1 MLWIERAYQMSIEH
15 TARPRQVFVTK
26 SRKLAQKVEE
36 HFTKYLASLVF
47 SSESCRDVQALKSKT
62 GQQDRDDENLW
73 NEDDDAEWRND
84 LPTRFSELEDCH
96 FPLFLTFDQV
106 CTAMYRLRR
115 TKESWIRQLCF
126 MLEADINKAQ
136 EYSMD
141 AFSTAQPTSA
151 THQTSTLA
159 NKMGKLVTFDR
170 FLGDYW
176 PHFTQSRRKN
186 LRLFPFLQ
194 NWHPFSPYSFRS
206 ISGL

>member
-1 MLWIERAYQMSIEH
+1 MLFKMLWIERAYQMSIEH

-47 SSESCRDVQALKSKT
+47 SSETRRDVQGLKSKT
-62 GQQDRDDENLW
+62 SRKDGDDENLW

-84 LPTRFSELEDCH
+84 LPKRFSELEDCQ

-106 CTAMYRLRR
+106 CTAIYRWHR
-115 TKESWIRQLCF
+115 TKESWNRQLCS
-126 MLEADINKAQ
+126 MLEADTNEAQ
-136 EYSMD
+136 EHLTNT
-141 AFSTAQPTSA
+141 FSTAQPAFT
-151 THQTSTLA
+151 TRQTNTLA

-176 PHFTQSRRKN
+176 PHFTQSLRKN
-186 LRLFPFLQ
+186 LRLFSFLP
-194 NWHPFSPYSFRS
+194 NGHTF
-206 ISGL
+206 